1 MGINVL
7 LQSLTHEL
15 LDMALLD
22 CLGSDVAHRARSDCL
37 HHLGDK
43 YVFGFIA

>member
-1 MGINVL
+1 MGISVL
-7 LQSLTHEL
+7 LRSLTHEL

-22 CLGSDVAHRARSDCL
+22 RLGSDVARRGRSDCL
-37 HHLGDK
+37 HDLGDK